1 MNFRLKTIST
11 FLVLIISIFFIY
23 PTSIAYAA
31 TISSTATS
39 SSTASSGQSST
50 SNNSTATTSNATS
63 SDSSSSSS
71 EPSIIGQSA
80 IVIDY
85 NTGEILYAKNMDTK
99 EYPASTTKILTSILF
114 AENKNP
120 DDTITYTQSASEQ
133 PANSLLVNYNLLN
146 VGDTMQASEVMK
158 AMFLISANDCAY
170 MEADAVAG
178 NKEAFVDLMN
188 AEVKKLG
195 LTGTHFT
202 NPNGLFNVDNYS
214 TAYDMSVI
222 VRKAFSIPWIKEAMG
237 TKEATITAST
247 GKSVVL
253 TSDNKNLGIDG
264 CIGGKTGYLPGH
276 GRDLVNVYDRNGEIL
291 IGVIYNDIW
300 GKNDTDVFNDMKKI
314 INYAYSEKQ
323 TLYKAKGTIVDG
335 KVSYK
340 LFGFFGPT
348 ETVNIPFTLNE
359 DVYYY
364 AIPTN
369 QKDFTITADTSDTNA
384 WALLKDPSSAKILV
398 SDGRQ
403 YNETYNATASITFW
417 QIIDANLVIYIISAI
432 VAIIIILIIIAFIIR
447 AINKSKR
454 KRRMKKQQNK
464 K

>member
-1 MNFRLKTIST
+1 MNFKLKTIST
-11 FLVLIISIFFIY
+11 LLVLLVSAFFMY

-31 TISSTATS
+31 TTS
-39 SSTASSGQSST
+39 SSTASSTTTVESTPNSSANTTNASDTST
-50 SNNSTATTSNATS
+50 SG
-63 SDSSSSSS
+63 SSSSSS
-71 EPSIIGQSA
+71 EAPSIIGKSA
-80 IVIDY
+80 IVINY
-85 NTGEILYAKNMDTK
+85 NTGQILYAKNIDAK
-99 EYPASTTKILTSILF
+99 EYPASTTKIMTSILF
-114 AENKNP
+114 AESKNP
-120 DDTITYTQSASEQ
+120 NDTITYTESASQQ
-133 PANSLLVNYNLLN
+133 PANSLLVNYDLLN

-178 NKEAFVDLMN
+178 NKDAFADLMN

-222 VRKAFSIPWIKEAMG
+222 VRKAFSIPWIREAMG
-237 TKEATITAST
+237 TKSAVITAST
-247 GKSVVL
+247 GKSVTL

-264 CIGGKTGYLPGH
+264 CIGGKTGYLPDH

-300 GKNDTDVFNDMKKI
+300 GTNDTDVFNDMKKI

-323 TLYKAKGTIVDG
+323 TLYKAKGTVVDS

-348 ETVNIPFTLNE
+348 ETITVPFTLDE

-364 AIPTN
+364 AIPIN
-369 QKDFTITADTSDTNA
+369 EQDFTITGDTSTTNA
-384 WALLKDPSSAKILV
+384 WELLQNPSSAKVLV

-403 YNETYNATASITFW
+403 YKETYDATANITLW
-417 QIIDANLVIYIISAI
+417 QIIDANLVIYIITAI
-432 VAIIIILIIIAFIIR
+432 VAIIIILIILALIIR
-447 AINKSKR
+447 AINKSKKR
-454 KRRMKKQQNK
+454 KKYNK

>member
-1 MNFRLKTIST
+1 MKFRIKIIST
-11 FLVLIISIFFIY
+11 FFALIISIFFIY
-23 PTSIAYAA
+23 PTSLAYA
-31 TISSTATS
+31 TTL
-39 SSTASSGQSST
+39 
-50 SNNSTATTSNATS
+50 NNSTTS
-63 SDSSSSSS
+63 SDTSNTTIASSNNNMETTSDSSNSA
-71 EPSIIGQSA
+71 EPSIIGKSA
-80 IVIDY
+80 IVINY
-85 NTGEILYAKNMDTK
+85 NTGEILYSKNMDAK
-99 EYPASTTKILTSILF
+99 EYPASTTKIMTSILF

-120 DDTITYTQSASEQ
+120 NDTITYTKSASEQ

-146 VGDTMQASEVMK
+146 VGDTMQAGEVMK

-170 MEADAVAG
+170 MEADSVAG
-178 NKEAFVDLMN
+178 NKDAFADLMN

-195 LTGTHFT
+195 LKGTHFT

-222 VRKAFSIPWIKEAMG
+222 VRKAFSIPWIREAMA

-264 CIGGKTGYLPGH
+264 CIGGKTGYLPDH
-276 GRDLVNVYDRNGEIL
+276 GRDLVNVYERNGETL

-335 KVSYK
+335 KVTYK

-348 ETVNIPFTLNE
+348 KTINVPFTLNE

-364 AIPTN
+364 AIPIN
-369 QKDFTITADTSDTNA
+369 QKDFTIKADTSDTNA
-384 WALLKDPSSAKILV
+384 WTLATNPTSAKILV

-403 YNETYNATASITFW
+403 YNQTYASTANITLW
-417 QIIDANLVIYIISAI
+417 QIICANLVIYIISAVI
-432 VAIIIILIIIAFIIR
+432 AIIIILIILALIIR
-447 AINKSKR
+447 TINKSRRKKR
-454 KRRMKKQQNK
+454 KNK
-464 K
+464 NRK

>member
-1 MNFRLKTIST
+1 MNFKLKTIST
-11 FLVLIISIFFIY
+11 LLVLLVSAFFIY

-31 TISSTATS
+31 TTS
-39 SSTASSGQSST
+39 SSTTSSATAVEST
-50 SNNSTATTSNATS
+50 SGNTTTEASDSSS
-63 SDSSSSSS
+63 SDSSSSST
-71 EPSIIGQSA
+71 EAPSIIGKSA
-80 IVIDY
+80 IVINY
-85 NTGEILYAKNMDTK
+85 KTGQILYAKNIDTK
-99 EYPASTTKILTSILF
+99 EYPASTTKIMTSILF

-120 DDTITYTQSASEQ
+120 DDTITYTKSASEQ
-133 PANSLLVNYNLLN
+133 PANSLLVNYDLLN
-146 VGDTMQASEVMK
+146 VGDTMQAGEVMK

-170 MEADAVAG
+170 MEADSVAG
-178 NKEAFVDLMN
+178 NKEAFADLMN

-222 VRKAFSIPWIKEAMG
+222 VRKAFSIPWIREAMG
-237 TKEATITAST
+237 TKSALITAST
-247 GKSVVL
+247 GKSVTL

-264 CIGGKTGYLPGH
+264 CIGGKTGYLPDH

-323 TLYKAKGTIVDG
+323 TLYKAKGTVVEND

-348 ETVNIPFTLNE
+348 ETINIPLTLDEN
-359 DVYYY
+359 VYYY
-364 AIPTN
+364 AIPLN
-369 QKDFTITADTSDTNA
+369 EKDFTITGDTSATNA
-384 WALLKDPSSAKILV
+384 WALLKDPTSAKVLV

-403 YNETYNATASITFW
+403 YKETYDATATITLW
-417 QIIDANLVIYIISAI
+417 QIIDANLAIYIITAI
-432 VAIIIILIIIAFIIR
+432 VAIIIILIILALIIR

-454 KRRMKKQQNK
+454 KRRKQNK

>member
-1 MNFRLKTIST
+1 MNLKLKTISAL
-11 FLVLIISIFFIY
+11 LVLVVSAFFIY

-31 TISSTATS
+31 TTS
-39 SSTASSGQSST
+39 SSTPSNTTAVEST
-50 SNNSTATTSNATS
+50 SGNTATEASDSSS
-63 SDSSSSSS
+63 SDSSSSST
-71 EPSIIGQSA
+71 EAPSIIGKSA
-80 IVIDY
+80 IVINY
-85 NTGEILYAKNMDTK
+85 NTGQILYAKNINAK
-99 EYPASTTKILTSILF
+99 EYPASTTKIMTSILF

-120 DDTITYTQSASEQ
+120 NDTITYTKSASEQ

-178 NKEAFVDLMN
+178 NKNAFADLMN

-222 VRKAFSIPWIKEAMG
+222 VRKAFSIPWIREAMG
-237 TKEATITAST
+237 TKSALITAST
-247 GKSVVL
+247 GKSVTL

-323 TLYKAKGTIVDG
+323 TLYKAKGTVIENDP
-335 KVSYK
+335 VSYK

-348 ETVNIPFTLNE
+348 ETINVPLTLDENI
-359 DVYYY
+359 YYY
-364 AIPTN
+364 AIPLN
-369 QKDFTITADTSDTNA
+369 EKDFTITADTNSTNA
-384 WALLKDPSSAKILV
+384 WALSKDPTFAKVLV

-403 YNETYNATASITFW
+403 YKETYAATANITLW
-417 QIIDANLVIYIISAI
+417 QIIAANLAIYIITAI
-432 VAIIIILIIIAFIIR
+432 VAIIIILIILALIIR
-447 AINKSKR
+447 AINKSRRRR
-454 KRRMKKQQNK
+454 KKGKK
-464 K
+464 

>member
-1 MNFRLKTIST
+1 MNFRIKTIST
-11 FLVLIISIFFIY
+11 FLALIISIFFIY

-31 TISSTATS
+31 TISSSTTS
-39 SSTASSGQSST
+39 SSSSASST
-50 SNNSTATTSNATS
+50 SNATTTS
-63 SDSSSSSS
+63 DKTTSDSSSSS
-71 EPSIIGQSA
+71 EPSIIGKSA

-85 NTGEILYAKNMDTK
+85 NTGEILYAKNIDAK
-99 EYPASTTKILTSILF
+99 EYPASTTKIMTSILF

-178 NKEAFVDLMN
+178 NKEAFADLMN

-214 TAYDMSVI
+214 TAYDMSAI
-222 VRKAFSIPWIKEAMG
+222 VRKAFSIPWIREAMG

-264 CIGGKTGYLPGH
+264 CIGGKTGYLPDH
-276 GRDLVNVYDRNGEIL
+276 GRDLVNVYERNGQIL

-323 TLYKAKGTIVDG
+323 TLYKAKGTVVND

-348 ETVNIPFTLNE
+348 ETINVPLTLDEN
-359 DVYYY
+359 VYYY
-364 AIPTN
+364 AIPIN

-384 WALLKDPSSAKILV
+384 WTLAKDPSSAKILV

-403 YNETYNATASITFW
+403 YKETYAATANITFW
-417 QIIDANLVIYIISAI
+417 QIIDANLVIYIVSAI
-432 VAIIIILIIIAFIIR
+432 IALIIILIILAFIIR
-447 AINKSKR
+447 AINKSRKR
-454 KRRMKKQQNK
+454 KNRSRK
-464 K
+464 